1 MIPLMLDLSDKRV
14 VIFGGGEVGARKAA
28 FFSHEAKVLVISTS
42 FVPEFDA
49 LNTLSVNLL
58 NMDISLGPDEE
69 LSRLIEGAFI
79 VVGATSDK
87 KQNNRIGKICRDL
100 GIHFNNAD
108 GKPGD
113 IIVPS
118 VISGK
123 HYLIGISTMGNS
135 PAVSRYIRMILETE
149 CAGLDDMIVL
159 QEELRSVLKKT
170 EPDQKKRV
178 SILRDVL
185 NDSEIWEMLEED
197 LELAIMKA
205 EEKYV

>member
-1 MIPLMLDLSDKRV
+1 MLDLSDKMV

-49 LNTLSVNLL
+49 LNVNLL
-58 NMDISLGPDEE
+58 NMDVSLGPDEE

-79 VVGATSDK
+79 VIGATSDK

-118 VISGK
+118 VIGGE

-135 PAVSRYIRMILETE
+135 PAVSRYIRMILEKE

-159 QEELRSVLKKT
+159 QEELRSVLKKI

-185 NDSEIWEMLEED
+185 NDSEIWEILEEN

-205 EEKYV
+205 EEKYF